1 MGYVSRTIL
10 TLENLTP
17 QLLGIAAGF
26 AIQTIA
32 LCAGLGMLLSRW
44 PELQGLLHGAAAGCL
59 VYLGWQML
67 RARSATGAA
76 GEPILF
82 WEAAARQFLNPWAW
96 LISATAAMLLLPLA
110 LEQVLTA
117 GYTGAI

>member
-1 MGYVSRTIL
+1 MSYVSRTIL
-10 TLENLTP
+10 MNMTP
-17 QLLGIAAGF
+17 QLLGLAAGF

-44 PELQGLLHGAAAGCL
+44 PDLQAILHGMAAGCL
-59 VYLGWQML
+59 VYLGWQL
-67 RARSATGAA
+67 RRARSAMAGAA
-76 GEPILF
+76 GAPSLF

>member
-1 MGYVSRTIL
+1 MGYMSRTML
-10 TLENLTP
+10 MNMTP

-26 AIQTIA
+26 AIQTVA

-44 PELQGLLHGAAAGCL
+44 PDLQGILHAMAAACL
-59 VYLGWQML
+59 VYLGWQLL
-67 RARSATGAA
+67 RARSATAGAA
-76 GEPILF
+76 GEPMLF

-96 LISATAAMLLLPLA
+96 FISATAAMLLLPLA